1 MLLYNDELDK
11 QMSRVASLPA
21 PLVIVTLPPIG
32 TGASGQTFCTD
43 DGNRDL
49 LNGLSF
55 AMRSITE
62 LRLLL
67 NLVIHKSLST
77 RRSQLRSK
85 HSSLTA

>member
-32 TGASGQTFCTD
+32 TGASGRTFCMD
-43 DGNRDL
+43 DGNL
-49 LNGLSF
+49 LNGLPF
-55 AMRSITE
+55 VIRSMAE

-67 NLVIHKSLST
+67 DLVILKSLST
-77 RRSQLRSK
+77 RRS
-85 HSSLTA
+85 

>member
-21 PLVIVTLPPIG
+21 PLVTVTLPPIG
-32 TGASGQTFCTD
+32 TGASGRTFCTD
-43 DGNRDL
+43 DGNL
-49 LNGLSF
+49 LSGLLF
-55 AMRSITE
+55 VVRSMAE
-62 LRLLL
+62 LWLLL
-67 NLVIHKSLST
+67 DLVIHQSLSA